1 MTLAVSTLLGAGA
14 GCSRQQRAAQA
25 PFAPWTAE
33 LDAEGGAQAS
43 VRVEAISV
51 GPDGR
56 TVAIGPFKG
65 LLRLAA
71 WSIRSEADAD
81 GFVAMF
87 ARNGALQWLT
97 RIAAIVPS
105 SRSLAF
111 DGASVFIA
119 APGNLKRIAGAAA
132 GASYSLTRLDA
143 ANGRIVWQV
152 RDEEAAME
160 VAAASRARNVYVAG
174 LSGAAAIRQWR
185 ADGGD
190 LLPPDLQAGILSAQ
204 DVHVACYGDDGHLRW
219 RRTIA
224 DLPFGRP
231 VASDLVEL
239 SSGDVAVAGIF
250 ASKLQIEGQSLRA
263 ENGRESFVALFS
275 PEGVLRWVKRLP
287 GEIRRF
293 LPPRLAATRSG
304 VVVLH
309 SAHLEG
315 EPAAPERDYRV
326 VAFDASGAILSTRA
340 VDLDSRNGFYTQL
353 ASGRDDRL
361 FVAGEDLGEGRGGQP
376 LVLEIVPAGK
386 TGLTGRRAL
395 AGDVAPIGLGVGSDG
410 RFLVTA
416 TAKPHDATMSRYSS
430 RLEAFSTRP
439 EDSH

>member
-250 ASKLQIEGQSLRA
+250 
-263 ENGRESFVALFS
+263 REQ
-275 PEGVLRWVKRLP
+275 
-287 GEIRRF
+287 
-293 LPPRLAATRSG
+293 AADRG
-304 VVVLH
+304 P
-309 SAHLEG
+309 
-315 EPAAPERDYRV
+315 EPASRERSRK
-326 VAFDASGAILSTRA
+326 LRRA
-340 VDLDSRNGFYTQL
+340 VFAG
-353 ASGRDDRL
+353 GR
-361 FVAGEDLGEGRGGQP
+361 AALGEAS
-376 LVLEIVPAGK
+376 AG
-386 TGLTGRRAL
+386 
-395 AGDVAPIGLGVGSDG
+395 
-410 RFLVTA
+410 
-416 TAKPHDATMSRYSS
+416 
-430 RLEAFSTRP
+430 
-439 EDSH
+439 